1 MAKKNWFIEANKSTD
16 PAVKALLEQ
25 YNTLDAN
32 APDAEEKRKAL
43 SQEIKGKLGLVEPTA
58 TENDQGTP
66 GDQGGDT
73 DADNDAGSD
82 DADNS
87 DDSDE
92 EKAHK
97 ATIAKLEPMFE
108 KLAALDPSYERTGFE
123 TVEEV
128 EALIA
133 AAEKAG
139 DKQDTPATPEKPTFP
154 YTEDD
159 ATKAKDIKILDKIKK
174 ACREEIDRLEKTR
187 LKHGTYKQNHDL
199 DMEIWK
205 FRRIIG
211 LSLKRE
217 SALKERAHRLAK
229 MGRIS
234 NLAIKRARFVK
245 LHRQGIS
252 ITNITKHPE
261 GVAKDELIEVLDEA
275 TIEACRKNKSN
286 FPEMWDAWKK
296 KFIDLPA
303 KIAEYQKINPEYK
316 VTGTE
321 TIDQVQ
327 SMIDKAQEK

>member
-1 MAKKNWFIEANKSTD
+1 MAKKNWFIEATKSND
-16 PAVKALLEQ
+16 PEIKGLLEQ
-25 YNTLDAN
+25 YNTLDSNEPDTEEQRKVLAQAIKVALGMTED
-32 APDAEEKRKAL
+32 AP
-43 SQEIKGKLGLVEPTA
+43 A
-58 TENDQGTP
+58 TPAVNDEQST
-66 GDQGGDT
+66 DT
-73 DADNDAGSD
+73 DADSDSADDGAG
-82 DADNS
+82 
-87 DDSDE
+87 DSDE
-92 EKAHK
+92 EKERK
-97 ATIAKLEPMFE
+97 ATIEKLEPLFE
-108 KLAALDPSYERTGFE
+108 KLAKLDPAYERTGFE

-133 AAEKAG
+133 AAEKAD
-139 DKQDTPATPEKPTFP
+139 DKQDAPATPETPAFP

-187 LKHGTYKQNHDL
+187 LKHGTYKQNRDL

-261 GVAKDELIEVLDEA
+261 GVAKDELIEVLDAA